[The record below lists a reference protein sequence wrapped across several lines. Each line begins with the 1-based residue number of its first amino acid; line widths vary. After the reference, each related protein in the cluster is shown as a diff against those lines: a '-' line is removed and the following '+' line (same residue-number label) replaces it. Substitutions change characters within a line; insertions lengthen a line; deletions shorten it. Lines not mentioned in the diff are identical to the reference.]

1 MRMNIPSKSLTASVL
16 ACSLLAGCA
25 SVPPRNPELA
35 RAHSDYNAANANSAV
50 RQAAPAQLQKA
61 SSDLSRADQLLK
73 SGAPTFKVDHY
84 AYLARQRVAIARE
97 EAANNAAEKK
107 ISEAGRRRAKMLLE
121 EKNGR
126 IAKLNAELSKLKAKK
141 TSRGLVLTLGN
152 VLFALNKA
160 TLKPGDM
167 KSVDNLAMFMKSYPK
182 RNVMIEGYTDSTGP
196 AQFNKKLSRE
206 RAESVRN
213 ALVKDGISPERIT
226 IKGYGAEYPVAS
238 NKTAAGRQQNRRV
251 EVVISGPNGNFLK
264 SR

>member
-1 MRMNIPSKSLTASVL
+1 MRIRIPSRSLTASVL

-25 SVPPRNPELA
+25 SVPPRNPELD
-35 RAHSDYNAANANSAV
+35 RAYSAYSAANSNSAV

-73 SGAPTFKVDHY
+73 QGAPRFKVDHY
-84 AYLARQRVAIARE
+84 AYLARERVAIARE
-97 EAANNAAEKK
+97 EAANSAAEKQ
-107 ISEAGRRRAKMLLE
+107 ISEAGRRRAAMLL
-121 EKNGR
+121 KARNGR
-126 IAKLNAELSKLKAKK
+126 IAKLNAELSRLKAKK

-167 KSVDNLAMFMKSYPK
+167 KSVSNLARFMKSYPK
-182 RNVMIEGYTDSTGP
+182 RNVMVEGYTDSTGP
-196 AQFNKKLSRE
+196 AQFNKRLSRE

-213 ALVKDGISPERIT
+213 ALVNDGISPERIT
-226 IKGYGAEYPVAS
+226 IKGYGPKYPVAS
-238 NKTAAGRQQNRRV
+238 NKTAAGRQENRRV
-251 EVVISGPNGNFLK
+251 EVVISGPNGHFPK